1 MIKRRDFIKKSAL
14 GAAGITIG
22 SMGYSCTLSKSMKKP
37 AMKFGLVTYMWG
49 ADWDLPTLLSNC
61 EKTGLQAVELRTQHA
76 HGVET
81 ALNAAQ
87 RAEVKKRLADSP
99 VTCVGYGSNYAYH
112 NPDKAI
118 LRENIE
124 QTKEY
129 IKLCKDIGVS
139 GMKVKPN
146 NLPAEVPR
154 EKTISQI
161 AASLNEVGR
170 FAKDNGIL
178 IRVEAHGPHTQ
189 ELPNMKAIFDQVT
202 ESSVNICWNCNT
214 ADMDPPGLEGNFNMV
229 KQWIGDVV
237 HVHELDLNK
246 YPYQQLFNLLSGI
259 DFNGWILLEASS
271 KPAERIAALKEQL
284 ALFNDMIPKI
294 GSWIRTSFYY
304 QCCFW
309 FCHFL

>member
-1 MIKRRDFIKKSAL
+1 MTNRRDFIKKSAL

-22 SMGYSCTLSKSMKKP
+22 SMGYSGSLYNSMKKP

-81 ALNAAQ
+81 ALSAVQ

-99 VTCVGYGSNYAYH
+99 VTCVGYGSNFEYH

-139 GMKVKPN
+139 GIKVKPN
-146 NLPAEVPR
+146 NLPPEVPR

-161 AASLNEVGR
+161 AASLNEVGG
-170 FAKDNGIL
+170 FARDYGML

-202 ESSVNICWNCNT
+202 DPGVNICWNCNPV
-214 ADMDPPGLEGNFNMV
+214 DMNPPGLEGNFNMV

-237 HVHELDLNK
+237 HVHELNLNN

-271 KPAERIAALKEQL
+271 KPADRIAAMKEQL
-284 ALFNDMIPKI
+284 ALFNEMTANIKKE
-294 GSWIRTSFYY
+294 
-304 QCCFW
+304 
-309 FCHFL
+309 